1 MAGFLFWSLLLLVL
15 YTYVGYGALISVL
28 LKLPF
33 MKKKF
38 FLPYNARPVLPDN
51 SFDELPVVSLVIPA
65 CGESAE
71 TIRRKL
77 LNIARLDYPRDKFE
91 VFFAFAHTN
100 EAYGNDGLLKYYDM
114 VLCPGSIGLEDADLS
129 KIFIT
134 KDIIRSGKLAQTRRT
149 LSRAKG
155 SILVFSDANTSFNT
169 DALKNLVAPF
179 ANAAVGVVA
188 GEKRV
193 LSSNTSTSGEGE
205 GLYWRYESLLK
216 RWDAEL
222 YSAMG
227 AAGEIFAV
235 RKFLWDNISIE
246 NALIEDF
253 VISMKI
259 AALGYRIA
267 YAPDAKAEELP
278 TERLEDEFIRR
289 RRISAGG
296 LQAIA
301 LLVQLLNIF
310 RYRVLSFQYISHRLL
325 RWAVTPFVF
334 PILFVSNF
342 LIFQSSGRYFYE
354 ILFIAQVIF
363 YLCAITGWWFELRR
377 KKFAP
382 FYFPYVFCMMN
393 LAVYAGLGELLLG
406 KQSVLWQRVRRQE

>member
-1 MAGFLFWSLLLLVL
+1 MAGFLFWSLLLLVF
-15 YTYVGYGALISVL
+15 YTYVGYGALVWLL
-28 LKLPF
+28 LKLSF
-33 MKKKF
+33 VKKKF
-38 FLPYNARPVLPDN
+38 LLPLNALPLLPDS
-51 SFDELPVVSLVIPA
+51 SFDQYPVVSLIIPA

-71 TIRRKL
+71 TIKRKL

-91 VFFAFAHTN
+91 VFFAFAYTD
-100 EAYGNDGLLKYYDM
+100 EAYGNDGLLKYYNM
-114 VLCPGSIGLEDADLS
+114 ALWPYTIGLEDTDMPA
-129 KIFIT
+129 IFIT

-155 SILVFSDANTSFNT
+155 NILVFSDANTLFNA

-179 ANAAVGVVA
+179 ANSAVGVVA

-193 LSSNTSTSGEGE
+193 LSSDTSTSGEGE

-216 RWDAEL
+216 KWDAEL

-235 RKFLWDNISIE
+235 RKCLWDEITIE

-296 LQAIA
+296 LQAISFLA
-301 LLVQLLNIF
+301 PLLNIF
-310 RYRVLSFQYISHRLL
+310 RYRILSFQYISHRLL
-325 RWAVTPFVF
+325 RWAVTPFAF
-334 PILFVSNF
+334 PVLFVSNF
-342 LIFQSSGRYFYE
+342 LIFRESGSSFYE
-354 ILFIAQVIF
+354 ALFIAQVIF
-363 YLCAITGWWFELRR
+363 YLSALIGWWLELHR
-377 KKFAP
+377 KKFAL

-393 LAVYAGLGELLLG
+393 LAVYGGLGELLLG
-406 KQSVLWQRVRRQE
+406 KQSLLWQRVRRQE